1 MTTEQLDE
9 YVVMKD
15 VIEKMKAVDEETL
28 ADLAD
33 LFKIFSDSTRIR
45 IMYSLFM
52 KELNVQEIADVMGMQ
67 QSAISHQLRILRA
80 SNLVK
85 IRREGKNIYYRL
97 SDSHVFTIFSQ
108 GLEHINE

>member
-1 MTTEQLDE
+1 MTVEQLDD

-15 VIEKMKAVDEETL
+15 VIERMKSVNEEEL

-52 KELNVQEIADVMGMQ
+52 RELNVQEIADSLGMQ

-85 IRREGKNIYYRL
+85 VRREGKNIYYRL

-108 GLEHINE
+108 GLEHISE

>member
-15 VIEKMKAVDEETL
+15 VIEKMKSVDEETL

>member
-1 MTTEQLDE
+1 MTDI
-9 YVVMKD
+9 MKD
-15 VIEKMKAVDEETL
+15 DYELRKETINQMESVDEETL

-45 IMYSLFM
+45 IMYSLFI
-52 KELNVQEIADVMGMQ
+52 KELNVQEIADALGMQ
-67 QSAISHQLRILRA
+67 QSAVSHQLRILRR

-108 GLEHINE
+108 GLEHISE

>member
-1 MTTEQLDE
+1 MTDIRTDDYELNRETIDQME
-9 YVVMKD
+9 S
-15 VIEKMKAVDEETL
+15 VDEETL

-45 IMYSLFM
+45 IMYSLFI
-52 KELNVQEIADVMGMQ
+52 KELNVQEIADALGMQ
-67 QSAISHQLRILRA
+67 QSAVSHQLRILRR

-108 GLEHINE
+108 GLEHISE